1 MIEEF
6 LRYITAELQ
15 LSPQT
20 VDAYRTD
27 LNQWSDFATSG
38 GAYDLRPETTTLS
51 DLRLWI
57 AQVARQGA
65 SPRTIRRKIQSLRA
79 FFRFMMRLHGLADN
93 PAMELT
99 VPKTP
104 RNLPVYVR
112 TEEMSQML
120 DSEID
125 EKDFDQVRNRLIL
138 DMFYT

>member
-57 AQVARQGA
+57 AQVWCAHSDCGFPGSTA
-65 SPRTIRRKIQSLRA
+65 CTSCTL
-79 FFRFMMRLHGLADN
+79 
-93 PAMELT
+93 
-99 VPKTP
+99 
-104 RNLPVYVR
+104 
-112 TEEMSQML
+112 
-120 DSEID
+120 
-125 EKDFDQVRNRLIL
+125 
-138 DMFYT
+138 